1 MDNINAKLQLEIAA
15 CYHLGKLN
23 PLRQEWMAEYGI
35 DTDTVELIE
44 EEVVE
49 REPAPVRRSSRS
61 LPAISRDNVGW
72 R

>member
-35 DTDTVELIE
+35 ETDTVELIE

-49 REPAPVRRSSRS
+49 REVVPVRRSSRS